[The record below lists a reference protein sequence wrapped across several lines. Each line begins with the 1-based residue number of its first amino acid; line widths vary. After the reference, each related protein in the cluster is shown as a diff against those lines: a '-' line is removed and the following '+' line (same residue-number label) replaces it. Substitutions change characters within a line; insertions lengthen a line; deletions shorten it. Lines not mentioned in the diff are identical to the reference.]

1 MNNKVLIIEDQE
13 SIRKFIKLAL
23 EKQSFK
29 VVQASSGEEGIEKVI
44 SESPQ
49 VVVLDIMLPG
59 IDGFKVCE
67 ILRKEY
73 PNIGI
78 IMLTALGQDIDK
90 IKGLEFGADDY
101 MVKPFNPLEL
111 SARINSI
118 MRRMTLVS
126 DNTSNMLTSG
136 PFKINLESKIA
147 YKNEEI
153 LNLTPKEFYLLKVFI
168 ENMNKALSRDKLL
181 DLVWGYNFIGDPKI
195 VDVNVR
201 RLRNKL
207 EDSPSSPC
215 YLETVWG
222 MGYRWKED

>member
-1 MNNKVLIIEDQE
+1 MNNKVLVVEDQE

-23 EKQSFK
+23 EKQNFE
-29 VVQASSGEEGIEKVI
+29 VIQASSGEEGIEKVI
-44 SESPQ
+44 LENPI

-67 ILRKEY
+67 ILRKDH

-118 MRRMTLVS
+118 VRRMTFSKDEPSNLLV
-126 DNTSNMLTSG
+126 SG
-136 PFKINLESKIA
+136 PFKVDLSSKIA
-147 YKNEEI
+147 YKNDTK
-153 LNLTPKEFYLLKVFI
+153 LNLTPKEFLLLKVFI
-168 ENMNKALSRDKLL
+168 ENTNKALSRDKLL
-181 DLVWGYNFIGDPKI
+181 DLVWGYNFVGDPKI

-207 EDSPSSPC
+207 EDSPSSPS

>member
-1 MNNKVLIIEDQE
+1 MKHKVLVVEDQE

-23 EKQSFK
+23 EKHDFE
-29 VVQASSGEEGIEKVI
+29 VIQASSGEEGIEKVV
-44 SESPQ
+44 SDSPI
-49 VVVLDIMLPG
+49 VVILDIMLPG

-67 ILRKEY
+67 ILRKDH
-73 PNIGI
+73 PAIGI
-78 IMLTALGQDIDK
+78 IMLTALGQDLDK
-90 IKGLEFGADDY
+90 IKGLEYGADDY

-118 MRRMTLVS
+118 IRRMNFSADAPCSILI
-126 DNTSNMLTSG
+126 SG
-136 PFKINLESKIA
+136 PFKIDLDSKMA
-147 YKNEEI
+147 YKNNEK
-153 LNLTPKEFYLLKVFI
+153 LNLTPKEFLLLKVFI
-168 ENMNKALSRDKLL
+168 ENSNKALSRDKLL

-207 EDSPSSPC
+207 EDSPSSPS

>member
-29 VVQASSGEEGIEKVI
+29 VIQASSGEEGIEKVI
-44 SESPQ
+44 SENPQ

-126 DNTSNMLTSG
+126 DNASNILTSG
-136 PFKINLESKIA
+136 PFKINLDSKIA
-147 YKNEEI
+147 YKNDEI
-153 LNLTPKEFYLLKVFI
+153 LSLTPKEFFLLKVFI
-168 ENMNKALSRDKLL
+168 ENINKALSRDKLL
-181 DLVWGYNFIGDPKI
+181 DLVWGYNFVGDPKI